1 MTTTIPKKAPG
12 VKTPW
17 WTRQS
22 TGRPAINDGRHYIP
36 IDQPVSK
43 DGAVTGAVQCPTPGC
58 GWCKE
63 VLLEG
68 YGG

>member
-1 MTTTIPKKAPG
+1 MIHGIPKKAPG

-22 TGRPAINDGRHYIP
+22 TGQPAINDGRHYVP
-36 IDQPVSK
+36 
-43 DGAVTGAVQCPTPGC
+43 VTGKIDREGNVDVPVECPVLGC
-58 GWCKE
+58 GWCKA
-63 VLLEG
+63 VRLEG